1 MSKVSVAHVLGV
13 GCWFVVVDGCGGN
26 DKPKFEL
33 ERVAVRTDEAVLRLD
48 VAVQVATTVDGAHCV
63 FCAFVFMMMMM
74 CIVESFCSKPSS
86 RVKRRA
92 SARQRA
98 RLREAKAASVPRSQ
112 SSVTRHAYGA
122 WS

>member
-1 MSKVSVAHVLGV
+1 MSKVSVARVCGV

-63 FCAFVFMMMMM
+63 FCVCLSDDGDDDVA
-74 CIVESFCSKPSS
+74 
-86 RVKRRA
+86 
-92 SARQRA
+92 
-98 RLREAKAASVPRSQ
+98 LWKACAANQVR
-112 SSVTRHAYGA
+112 G
-122 WS
+122 